1 MAKKRLKKK
10 HYYHKGPFYMYTDK
24 ELNNPA
30 AILLEVRKKS
40 DDKKLKDW
48 YKFVDL
54 YGYQAKPLA
63 VPEEEDIIVIGGCM
77 LDSNTTLSTYYYE
90 HIYALFGNDYNP
102 YYDKIPVDKL
112 PENLSNI
119 IKKKQKYIKNMYYY
133 RKEYQ
138 DLDLLVQ
145 YNRKDIQN
153 LITLDL
159 RNYKRVIRLF
169 GDNTYIYI
177 RKAENIELVVQR
189 LNELERVQEL
199 NELEAELNE
208 QTYDASNNTSNNTSN
223 DTSNNN
229 FNDRNK
235 IVSPVWVISDGDARK
250 ICNIK
255 KSKIDFKNY
264 HTLFCIFSYLDD
276 SLDLGNSSG
285 LDKSKEK

>member
-1 MAKKRLKKK
+1 MPKKKLKKK

-24 ELNNPA
+24 ELNSPA
-30 AILLEVRKKS
+30 ALLLEVRKES
-40 DDKKLKDW
+40 EDKKLKDW

-63 VPEEEDIIVIGGCM
+63 VPEEDDIIVIGGCM

-90 HIYALFGNDYNP
+90 HIYALFENDYNP
-102 YYDKIPVDKL
+102 YYDKIPLDKL

-159 RNYKRVIRLF
+159 KNYKRVIRLF

-177 RKAENIELVVQR
+177 RKAENIELIVR
-189 LNELERVQEL
+189 KL
-199 NELEAELNE
+199 NELEAELDVNKV
-208 QTYDASNNTSNNTSN
+208 N
-223 DTSNNN
+223 DTNE
-229 FNDRNK
+229 
-235 IVSPVWVISDGDARK
+235 IISPVWAISDGDARK
-250 ICNIK
+250 IRNIK

-264 HTLFCIFSYLDD
+264 HTLFCIFSYLDN
-276 SLDLGNSSG
+276 SLE
-285 LDKSKEK
+285 LDKSKEELQKYGGD

>member
-189 LNELERVQEL
+189 LNELEEVQKF
-199 NELEAELNE
+199 NELGAELNE
-208 QTYDASNNTSNNTSN
+208 QTYDASNNTSN
-223 DTSNNN
+223 DTSNN

-250 ICNIK
+250 I
-255 KSKIDFKNY
+255 FKTKQLWLSMTMEHLLY
-264 HTLFCIFSYLDD
+264 ILEL
-276 SLDLGNSSG
+276 
-285 LDKSKEK
+285 

>member
-1 MAKKRLKKK
+1 MPKKKLKKK

-30 AILLEVRKKS
+30 ALLLEVRKES
-40 DDKKLKDW
+40 EDKKLKDW

-63 VPEEEDIIVIGGCM
+63 VPEEDDIIVIGGCM

-90 HIYALFGNDYNP
+90 HIYALFENDYNP
-102 YYDKIPVDKL
+102 YYDKIPLDKL

-177 RKAENIELVVQR
+177 RKAENIELIVR
-189 LNELERVQEL
+189 KL
-199 NELEAELNE
+199 NELEAELDVNK
-208 QTYDASNNTSNNTSN
+208 AN
-223 DTSNNN
+223 DTNE
-229 FNDRNK
+229 
-235 IVSPVWVISDGDARK
+235 IISPVWIISDGDARK
-250 ICNIK
+250 ICNTK

-264 HTLFCIFSYLDD
+264 HTLFCIFSYLDN
-276 SLDLGNSSG
+276 SLDLDNSLEELKKYG
-285 LDKSKEK
+285 GD

>member
-1 MAKKRLKKK
+1 MPKKKLKKK

-30 AILLEVRKKS
+30 ALLLEVRKES
-40 DDKKLKDW
+40 EDRKLKDW

-63 VPEEEDIIVIGGCM
+63 VPEEDDIIVVGGCM

-102 YYDKIPVDKL
+102 YYDKIPLDKL

-169 GDNTYIYI
+169 GDNTYVYI
-177 RKAENIELVVQR
+177 RKAENIELVVR
-189 LNELERVQEL
+189 KL
-199 NELEAELNE
+199 NELEAELDVNK
-208 QTYDASNNTSNNTSN
+208 AN
-223 DTSNNN
+223 DTNET
-229 FNDRNK
+229 
-235 IVSPVWVISDGDARK
+235 ISPVWVISDGDARK
-250 ICNIK
+250 ICNTK

-276 SLDLGNSSG
+276 YSE
-285 LDKSKEK
+285 KSQKYGGD

>member
-1 MAKKRLKKK
+1 MPKKKLKKK

-30 AILLEVRKKS
+30 ALLLEVRKES
-40 DDKKLKDW
+40 EDKKLKDW

-63 VPEEEDIIVIGGCM
+63 VPEEDDIIVIGGCM

-90 HIYALFGNDYNP
+90 HIYALFGNNYNP
-102 YYDKIPVDKL
+102 YYDKIPLDKL

-119 IKKKQKYIKNMYYY
+119 IKKKQNYIKNMYYY

-177 RKAENIELVVQR
+177 RKAENIELIVQK
-189 LNELERVQEL
+189 LNEFETEL
-199 NELEAELNE
+199 DKK
-208 QTYDASNNTSNNTSN
+208 TYNTNKANSN
-223 DTSNNN
+223 DINES
-229 FNDRNK
+229 
-235 IVSPVWVISDGDARK
+235 ISPVWIISDGDARK
-250 ICNIK
+250 ICNTK

-276 SLDLGNSSG
+276 SLE
-285 LDKSKEK
+285 LDKSKEELQKYGGD

>member
-1 MAKKRLKKK
+1 MPKKKLKKK

-30 AILLEVRKKS
+30 ALLLEVRKES
-40 DDKKLKDW
+40 EDRKLKDW

-63 VPEEEDIIVIGGCM
+63 VPEEDDIIVVGGCM

-102 YYDKIPVDKL
+102 YYDKIPLDKL

-177 RKAENIELVVQR
+177 RKAENIELVVR
-189 LNELERVQEL
+189 KL
-199 NELEAELNE
+199 NELEAELDVNK
-208 QTYDASNNTSNNTSN
+208 AN
-223 DTSNNN
+223 DTNE
-229 FNDRNK
+229 
-235 IVSPVWVISDGDARK
+235 IISPVWVISDGDARK
-250 ICNIK
+250 ICNTK

-264 HTLFCIFSYLDD
+264 HTLFCIFSYLDN
-276 SLDLGNSSG
+276 SLDLDNSLEELKKYG
-285 LDKSKEK
+285 GD

>member
-1 MAKKRLKKK
+1 MAKKKLKKK

-30 AILLEVRKKS
+30 AILLEVRKES
-40 DDKKLKDW
+40 EDEKLKDW

-177 RKAENIELVVQR
+177 RKAENIELIVQR
-189 LNELERVQEL
+189 LNELE
-199 NELEAELNE
+199 ELENDENE
-208 QTYDASNNTSNNTSN
+208 
-223 DTSNNN
+223 
-229 FNDRNK
+229 
-235 IVSPVWVISDGDARK
+235 IVGPVWVISDGDARK
-250 ICNIK
+250 VCNIK

-264 HTLFCIFSYLDD
+264 HTLFCIFSYLDG
-276 SLDLGNSSG
+276 SLDLGNLSG
-285 LDKSKEK
+285 LDKSKEE

>member
-1 MAKKRLKKK
+1 MPKKKLKKK
-10 HYYHKGPFYMYTDK
+10 HYYHKGSFYMYTDK

-30 AILLEVRKKS
+30 ALLLEVRKES
-40 DDKKLKDW
+40 EDKKLKDW

-54 YGYQAKPLA
+54 YGYQAKPLG
-63 VPEEEDIIVIGGCM
+63 VPEEDDIIVIGGCM

-102 YYDKIPVDKL
+102 YYDKIPLDKL

-177 RKAENIELVVQR
+177 RKAENIELIVR
-189 LNELERVQEL
+189 KL
-199 NELEAELNE
+199 NELEAEL
-208 QTYDASNNTSNNTSN
+208 DANKAN
-223 DTSNNN
+223 DTNE
-229 FNDRNK
+229 
-235 IVSPVWVISDGDARK
+235 IISPVWIISDGDARK
-250 ICNIK
+250 ICNTK

-264 HTLFCIFSYLDD
+264 HTLFCVFSYLDN
-276 SLDLGNSSG
+276 SLDLDNSLEELQKYG
-285 LDKSKEK
+285 GD